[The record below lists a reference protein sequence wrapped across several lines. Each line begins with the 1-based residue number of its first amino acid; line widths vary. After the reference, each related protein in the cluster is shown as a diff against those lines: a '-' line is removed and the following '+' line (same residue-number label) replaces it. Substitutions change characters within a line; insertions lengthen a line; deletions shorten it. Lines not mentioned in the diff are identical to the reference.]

1 MDVLFEWL
9 KEPEFWVGLG
19 LVILIAIFLY
29 QRVPAFVAAA
39 LDTRADAIKKEL
51 DEAKRLREEAAAL
64 LARFQT
70 KAAEAEKEAASIVT
84 EAMAEAER
92 FAVEARAQLAQ
103 QIERRAKQAQDKIAQ
118 AEAHAV
124 AEIRAKAADA
134 AVDAAEKLIG
144 QRTDAGKASALISQS
159 LKELPAKLG

>member
-1 MDVLFEWL
+1 MEWL
-9 KEPEFWVGLG
+9 QEPEFWVGLG
-19 LVILIAIFLY
+19 FLIVIGIFLY
-29 QRVPAFVAAA
+29 QRVPAFVAAS
-39 LDTRADAIKKEL
+39 LDTRAAAIAKEL

-64 LARFQT
+64 LARFKT

-84 EAMAEAER
+84 EAREEAER
-92 FAVEARAQLAQ
+92 FAVEARAQLKA

-124 AEIRAKAADA
+124 AEIRALAADA
-134 AVDAAEKLIG
+134 AIDAAKNLIAA
-144 QRTDAGKASALISQS
+144 RTDATKAAALISQS